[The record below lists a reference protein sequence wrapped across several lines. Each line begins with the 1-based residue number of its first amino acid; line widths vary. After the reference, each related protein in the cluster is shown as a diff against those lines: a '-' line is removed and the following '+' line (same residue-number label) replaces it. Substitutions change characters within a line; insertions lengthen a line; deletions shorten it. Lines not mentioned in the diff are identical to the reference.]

1 MRSRIALPGIFGLV
15 VLCFVA
21 ATAFVH
27 WEMSAI
33 DDAANEI
40 ADDAA
45 PGIEDLAEARGDLR
59 RPVDPRRVD
68 HAIEGYLSRPVLPG
82 ERRSWNDVHRAKEK
96 LDAALRRYDR
106 EARAEEPEAE
116 TTMQVDVPAATEEL
130 GDAITGALE
139 SNAAR
144 TRESALRIRQLRSQA
159 SHVALGLD
167 LVCTLIALSG
177 ALLVHRVLRLDREQR
192 EARAKELEDFAS
204 RVAHDI
210 LSPLGAI
217 TFAFDLVRRTDD
229 ETQRTRIVDR
239 GSAALGRIQRLTEGL
254 LDFAR
259 AGGRPADG
267 ARADVGRT
275 IADLVAELEPA
286 AYEKS
291 VQLTT
296 KQDAPLVAACN
307 PGVLT
312 SLVANLARN
321 ALKYLGDARERRIE
335 IRALEHGA
343 RVRVEVED
351 TGPGLPPEL
360 APRVFDPYVRAGN
373 TNQPGFGLGLATVK
387 RLAEAHG
394 GTVGVRSELGSG
406 STFWFELPLTT

>member
-1 MRSRIALPGIFGLV
+1 MQSRIALPGIFGLV
-15 VLCFVA
+15 VLSFVA

-27 WEMSAI
+27 WEMGAI
-33 DDAANEI
+33 DDAALEI
-40 ADDAA
+40 ANDAA
-45 PGIEDLAEARGDLR
+45 PGIEDLAEARGDLQQLDNPKR
-59 RPVDPRRVD
+59 MERAV
-68 HAIEGYLSRPVLPG
+68 EGYLSRPALPG
-82 ERRSWNDVHRAKEK
+82 DRKSWNEVHRAKER
-96 LDAALRRYDR
+96 LDAALLHYER
-106 EARAEEPEAE
+106 EQRAQDPEAE
-116 TTMQVDVPAATEEL
+116 ITMRTEIPAATAEL
-130 GDAITGALE
+130 GAAITTALE

-144 TRESALRIRQLRSQA
+144 TRESALRIQGLRSQA

-167 LVCTLIALSG
+167 VICTLIALSG
-177 ALLVHRVLRLDREQR
+177 AWFVHRMARVDREAR
-192 EARAKELEDFAS
+192 ESRAKELEDFAS

-217 TFAFDLVRRTDD
+217 TFALDLVRRTDD
-229 ETQRTRIVDR
+229 EKQRQRIVDR
-239 GSAALGRIQRLTEGL
+239 GASALGRIQRLTEGL

-259 AGGRPADG
+259 AGGRPAEG

-286 AYEKS
+286 AHEKQ

-296 KQDAPLVAACN
+296 KQEESLVAACN

-335 IRALEHGA
+335 IRALHRGS

-351 TGPGLPPEL
+351 TGPGLPPDL
-360 APRVFDPYVRAGN
+360 APRVFEPYVRAAN

-394 GTVGVRSELGSG
+394 GAVGVQSTPGAG
-406 STFWFELPLTT
+406 STFWFELPLTA